1 MKGNA
6 DMRHRYLLVALT
18 VFVPALTGCSANQ
31 TPAIQGPGVQSRSH
45 AVTQTGTGRYKIG
58 KHTLVEAD
66 VADNIVNVY
75 DISEKQLKRNP
86 APIASISD
94 SLDQPYGVALDSSGD
109 LYVANYG
116 NSTVTV
122 YPRGGTKHSSTI
134 TTGLSKPLFIAINSD
149 TLYVANNGNG
159 TVTTYSTG
167 SDSPSQ
173 TITGF
178 SSPFGITLDKNGNV
192 YVTDPGV
199 TDVWEVPNGSSTP
212 RRLNLQDLHQ
222 PNDLAVDSK
231 GNLWVTDSY
240 YFPGQIFIYPPGAT
254 TPSRVIEGR
263 FVAYPYGIAIEAGA
277 KGSVYVASLLQRVDA
292 FKQNAYAPYAELS
305 NGVGTPTGVF
315 ITQ

>member
-1 MKGNA
+1 
-6 DMRHRYLLVALT
+6 MRHRYLLVALS

-31 TPAIQGPGVQSRSH
+31 TPVIQGPGVQSRSH

-75 DISEKQLKRNP
+75 DISEKQLKKNP

-134 TTGLSKPLFIAINSD
+134 TTGLSKPLFVAINSD

-159 TVTTYSTG
+159 TVTTCSTG

-192 YVTDPGV
+192 YVTDPGR
-199 TDVWEVPNGSSTP
+199 D
-212 RRLNLQDLHQ
+212 RRLGGSERWLDAATSQFTG
-222 PNDLAVDSK
+222 LAPTQRSGSHSK

-240 YFPGQIFIYPPGAT
+240 YFPGQIFIYPPGAM

-277 KGSVYVASLLQRVDA
+277 EGSVYVASLLQRVDA

>member
-6 DMRHRYLLVALT
+6 DMRHRYLLVALS

-31 TPAIQGPGVQSRSH
+31 TPVIQGPGVQSRSH
-45 AVTQTGTGRYKIG
+45 AVTQTGTGHYKIG

-75 DISEKQLKRNP
+75 DISEKQLKKNP

-122 YPRGGTKHSSTI
+122 YPRGGTRHSSTI
-134 TTGLSKPLFIAINSD
+134 TTGLSKPLFVAINSD

-159 TVTTYSTG
+159 TVTTVYSTG

-192 YVTDPGV
+192 YVTDPGR
-199 TDVWEVPNGSSTP
+199 D
-212 RRLNLQDLHQ
+212 RRLGGSERVAGRRDVSIYRTCTNPTIWQSTARATCGLR
-222 PNDLAVDSK
+222 
-231 GNLWVTDSY
+231 TRI
-240 YFPGQIFIYPPGAT
+240 IF
-254 TPSRVIEGR
+254 RGR
-263 FVAYPYGIAIEAGA
+263 
-277 KGSVYVASLLQRVDA
+277 SLSTHRAQR
-292 FKQNAYAPYAELS
+292 PRAE
-305 NGVGTPTGVF
+305 
-315 ITQ
+315 